1 MLPGRKHMRLRR
13 RACPALAVAGLL
25 ALAGAGSATAQGGK
39 TVEPLNQYVIS
50 GKVDTDA
57 LARAGFDMQ
66 EASVTGKKGKFFVV
80 ATPSQARE
88 LAKKGATVTAPF
100 GTARSL
106 AAPSESLAQPTH
118 GYNVFRPWSLEPA
131 PCPGTCATP
140 NVNLKTFYHQ
150 LAQSNPSV
158 VKEEVIGHS
167 ILGQPIMAYKVT
179 QGARDIP
186 DGSRPAVLYNA
197 VQHSR
202 EWIAAEVE
210 RRLFNYIVDNS
221 KSKQDEAI
229 KRLLQTRELWFVPIV
244 NPDGYDYT
252 FVNKATRMWR
262 KNLRD
267 VNGGGFTQDVDGVDP
282 NRNWPTK
289 WNYDLEGASADSSTE
304 TYHGSGPASEPE
316 VQAMRSLE
324 NRIRFKF
331 QIDYHSFAQLILY
344 PEGWQVETLASDSP
358 LMAALAGDDDHPAV
372 AGFDPDVSAEL
383 YTTNGDVTDD
393 AWRTF
398 GTQAFTVELD
408 GGSGPG
414 VGGTVDGPDSFS
426 PGGFV
431 YQDSEADIQAEF
443 QKNLAFALDLAR
455 SAADPDDPV
464 SHLGNTAPDFVP
476 TTFPTSYGDPQTVQ
490 VNAKKA
496 LGAVTV
502 HWQVN
507 GGAEH
512 TASTSEFDGGE
523 RQYGDPGT
531 YYHNVRGQVSGTSPG
546 DTVKV
551 WFTGGGKQSSSFTYT
566 AKTESANKVLLM
578 GAEDY
583 TGASILPGA
592 TPYTGAPRYLDTYKQ
607 ALTDA
612 GVGFDVYDV
621 DDQGRKAPTNLGVL
635 SHYKAV
641 VWFTGDDRYVRE
653 PGQPGG
659 TGNSKLMDDEIVNV
673 RDFMNEGGK
682 ALISGRA
689 ALQGGWDQFLY
700 NPLGAPPGPFCASNQ
715 TQGNGDADD
724 PPGQNANCVVVSND
738 FQQYWLGAYL
748 PITVAGDPNAPGGN
762 DAVAAKSLQEDQ
774 SMGSLTFGLN
784 GADSANNQ
792 GHLYSFLT
800 TSSILNPD
808 TYPQFAGAQAIRL
821 SGLPAFDPPTGS
833 FYAYSQQASS
843 AYKRLTRTVDLTGK
857 SSASL
862 SFKVSYDTEPNFDYV
877 FVEAHT
883 VGQDDW
889 TTLADTNGHT
899 SDDTGAGCPDDDP
912 FWLNENPF
920 LRHYITRTGAPGAIE
935 CSPAGTSGSWNAATG
950 NSAGFQDW
958 NVDLSAFAGK
968 QVEVSITHVTD
979 PAVLGLGVFVD
990 DTKVTADGET
1000 VAETSF
1006 EGDLGGWNVPG
1017 APADSGPNTNDW
1029 IRSQSVGFVDGPG
1042 IATDHSLYWGF
1053 GLEGVTGADNRGQL
1067 IKDAMKSFG
1076 VG

>member
-1 MLPGRKHMRLRR
+1 MHMRRCA
-13 RACPALAVAGLL
+13 RAAL
-25 ALAGAGSATAQGGK
+25 ALAGLTALAAAGSASGK

-80 ATPSQARE
+80 ATPSQVRQ
-88 LAKKGATVTAPF
+88 LAKGGATVTAPF
-100 GTARSL
+100 GTARAL
-106 AAPSESLAQPTH
+106 AQPPAPLAQPTH
-118 GYNVFRPWSLEPA
+118 GYNVFRPWSLDPA
-131 PCPGTCATP
+131 PCPGTCTTP
-140 NVNLKTFYHQ
+140 NVNLKTYYHQ
-150 LAQSNPSV
+150 LAVENPSV
-158 VKEEVIGHS
+158 VKEEVIGRS

-179 QGARDIP
+179 QGAKDIP

-197 VQHSR
+197 VQHAR

-210 RRLFNYIVDNS
+210 RRLFKYILDNS
-221 KSKQDEAI
+221 KTKGDEAI

-252 FVNKATRMWR
+252 FVDKGTRLWR

-267 VNGGGFTQDVDGVDP
+267 VNGGGFSQDVDGVDP
-282 NRNWPTK
+282 NRNWPTN
-289 WNYDLEGASADSSTE
+289 WNYDQEGASADSSTE

-316 VQAMRSLE
+316 VQAMRALE
-324 NRIRFKF
+324 QRIDFKF
-331 QIDYHSFAQLILY
+331 SIDYHSFAQLILY
-344 PEGWQVETLASDSP
+344 PEGWQVETLASDWP
-358 LMAALAGDDDHPAV
+358 IMTALAGDDDHPAV

-408 GGSGPG
+408 GGTGPD

-443 QKNLAFALDLAR
+443 QKNVAFALDLAR
-455 SAADPDDPV
+455 SAGDPDDPV
-464 SHLGNTAPDFVP
+464 SHLGNSAPALTP
-476 TTFPTSYGDPQTVQ
+476 KTFPISYGDPQTVE

-496 LGAVTV
+496 LGAVTL

-512 TASTSEFDGGE
+512 TAPTSEFMGGE
-523 RQYGDPGT
+523 RKYGDPGR
-531 YYHNVRGQVSGTSPG
+531 YYHNLRGQVSGTSPG

-551 WFTGGGKQSSSFTYT
+551 WFTGGGKTSSSFTYT
-566 AKTESANKVLLM
+566 AKSESANEVLLM

-583 TGASILPGA
+583 TGPSVLPGS
-592 TPYTGAPRYLDTYKQ
+592 TPYTGTPRYLDTYKQ

-621 DDQGRKAPTNLGVL
+621 DAQGRQAPTNLGVL

-641 VWFTGDDRYVRE
+641 VWFTGDDLYVRE

-659 TGNSKLMDDEIVNV
+659 TGTSKLLDDEVMNV

-682 ALISGRA
+682 ALISGRG
-689 ALQGGWDQFLY
+689 ALQGAWDQFLY
-700 NPLGAPPGPFCASNQ
+700 NPLGTPPFCKTNQ

-724 PPGQNANCVVVSND
+724 PVGQNQNCVVVSND

-748 PITVAGDPNAPGGN
+748 PITVAGALAAP
-762 DAVAAKSLQEDQ
+762 DKAAVASKTLVEDPL
-774 SMGSLTFGLN
+774 MGSLSFGLN
-784 GADSANNQ
+784 GADSADNQ

-800 TSSILNPD
+800 TSSILEASD
-808 TYPQFAGAQAIRL
+808 YPQFASSQAIRL
-821 SGLPAFDPPTGS
+821 AGPPAFDPPTGS
-833 FYAYSQQASS
+833 YYAYSQQASS

-857 SSASL
+857 SSGSL

-883 VGQDDW
+883 VGADDW
-889 TTLADTNGHT
+889 TTLPDANGHT
-899 SDDTGAGCPDDDP
+899 SQDTGAGCPDDDP

-920 LRHYITRTGAPGAIE
+920 LRHYITRSGSTGAFE
-935 CSPAGTSGSWNAATG
+935 CSPTGTTGSWHAATG

-958 NVDLSAFAGK
+958 NVDLTAYAGK

-990 DTKVTADGET
+990 DTKVTADGAT

-1006 EGDLGGWNVPG
+1006 ESDLGGWTVPG
-1017 APADSGPNTNDW
+1017 APTDSGANANDW

-1042 IATDHSLYWGF
+1042 VATDHSLYWGF
-1053 GLEGVTGADNRGQL
+1053 GLEGVRGAANRAQL
-1067 IKDAMKSFG
+1067 IKDAMTRFG
-1076 VG
+1076 VSS

>member
-1 MLPGRKHMRLRR
+1 MHMRKG
-13 RACPALAVAGLL
+13 AGAALAVVGLT
-25 ALAGAGSATAQGGK
+25 ALVAASPASAQGGK

-66 EASVTGKKGKFFVV
+66 EANVTGEKGKFFVV

-100 GTARSL
+100 GTARAL
-106 AAPSESLAQPTH
+106 AAPPGPLAQPTH
-118 GYNVFRPWSLEPA
+118 GYNVFRPWSLDPA
-131 PCPGTCATP
+131 PCPGTCTTP
-140 NVNLKTFYHQ
+140 NVNLKTYYHQ
-150 LAQSNPSV
+150 LAQQNPSV

-167 ILGQPIMAYKVT
+167 ILGQDIMAYKVT

-197 VQHSR
+197 VQHAR
-202 EWIAAEVE
+202 EWIAAETE
-210 RRLFNYIVDNS
+210 RRLFKYILDHS
-221 KSKQDEAI
+221 KDKADEAI

-252 FVNKATRMWR
+252 FVDKGTRLWR

-282 NRNWPTK
+282 NRNWPTN
-289 WNYDLEGASADSSTE
+289 WNYDLEGASADSSNE

-316 VQAMRSLE
+316 VQAMRALE

-331 QIDYHSFAQLILY
+331 SIDYHSFAQLILY

-358 LMAALAGDDDHPAV
+358 LMAALAGNDDHPAV

-398 GTQAFTVELD
+398 GTQAYTVELD
-408 GGSGPG
+408 GGTGAD

-431 YQDSEADIQAEF
+431 FQDSEADIEAEF
-443 QKNLAFALDLAR
+443 QKNLAFALDLTR
-455 SAADPDDPV
+455 SAGDPDDPV

-476 TTFPTSYGDPQTVQ
+476 TTFTTSYGDPQTVQ

-512 TASTSEFDGGE
+512 TASTSEFTGGE
-523 RQYGDPGT
+523 RKYGDPGT
-531 YYHNVRGQVSGTSPG
+531 YYHNLRGQVTGTSPK
-546 DTVKV
+546 DSVKV
-551 WFTGGGKQSSSFTYT
+551 WFTGGGKTSSSFTYT
-566 AKTESANKVLLM
+566 AKIESTNKVLLM

-583 TGASILPGA
+583 TGASILAGSA
-592 TPYTGAPRYLDTYKQ
+592 AYTGSPRYLDTYKQ

-612 GVGFDVYDV
+612 GIGFDVYDV
-621 DDQGRKAPTNLGVL
+621 DAQGRTAPTNLGVF

-641 VWFTGDDRYVRE
+641 VWFTGDDFYVRE

-682 ALISGRA
+682 ALISGRG
-689 ALQGGWDQFLY
+689 ALQGAWDQFLY

-724 PPGQNANCVVVSND
+724 PPGQNFNCVVVSND

-748 PITVAGDPNAPGGN
+748 PITVAGAPTAP
-762 DAVAAKSLQEDQ
+762 DKAAVAGKTLVEDPL
-774 SMGSLTFGLN
+774 MGSLTFGLN
-784 GADSANNQ
+784 GADSADNQ

-800 TSSILNPD
+800 TSSILKAAD
-808 TYPQFAGAQAIRL
+808 YPQFTSSQAIRL
-821 SGLPAFDPPTGS
+821 SGQPAFDPPTGRY
-833 FYAYSQQASS
+833 YAYSQQASS

-857 SSASL
+857 TSGSL

-883 VGQDDW
+883 VGRDDDW

-899 SDDTGAGCPDDDP
+899 SQDTGAGCPDGDP

-920 LRHYITRTGAPGAIE
+920 LRHYITRTGPTGAVE
-935 CSPAGTSGSWNAATG
+935 CSPSGTSGSWNAATG
-950 NSAGFQDW
+950 NSAGFQNW

-990 DTKVTADGET
+990 DTKVTADGAT

-1006 EGDLGGWNVPG
+1006 ETDLGGWSVAG
-1017 APADSGPNTNDW
+1017 APTDSGPNTNDW
-1029 IRSQSVGFVDGPG
+1029 IRTQSVGFVDGPG
-1042 IATDHSLYWGF
+1042 VATDHSLYWGF
-1053 GLEGVTGADNRGQL
+1053 GLEGVTDAAKRAQL
-1067 IKDAMKSFG
+1067 VQDAMKAFG
-1076 VG
+1076 ITS